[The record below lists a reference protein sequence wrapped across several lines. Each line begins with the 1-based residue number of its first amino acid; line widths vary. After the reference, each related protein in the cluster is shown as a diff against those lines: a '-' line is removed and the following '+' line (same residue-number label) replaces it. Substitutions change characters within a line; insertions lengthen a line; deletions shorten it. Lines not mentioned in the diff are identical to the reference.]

1 MSVVVPIKS
10 DRSPA
15 SELSS
20 LQPNPAK
27 LVFLDNLKVFL
38 TILVILH
45 HAAITYG
52 GSGGWFYQE
61 VKHTVLPD
69 ALVLTAFVATNQ
81 CYFMGLF
88 FFISGCFIAASFAR
102 KSPPQFVRDKLLRLG
117 VPVLLFVF
125 LLYPLTIWLGYY
137 PFTWASFSG
146 DMPRLLA
153 DVGAAHTGPTWFVA
167 VLLLFN
173 LLVVALWKPLARLAQ
188 VMPDLRY
195 GDYLLVGIVIGMV
208 SFVTRLLFP
217 DGYTVLN
224 VQLSYM
230 PQYVFYFLAGAVM
243 GTGRVV
249 QLAASQKVAPWLIP
263 SLLLIAGLMTA
274 VGILLDTHPFVGG
287 VNPYSIY
294 YSMSQGFMSVAL
306 SIVALVLCY
315 RHANRQSWWRG
326 VPSRAAYGAFFIHA
340 PVLVGLTLLIQS
352 ISLMPMLKFVLL
364 GCLGVPLSFG
374 LGYLLTRLPLLKKV
388 F

>member
-1 MSVVVPIKS
+1 MSVVVPIKP
-10 DRSPA
+10 DRKPA
-15 SELSS
+15 
-20 LQPNPAK
+20 PNPPAEPQHSAK
-27 LVFLDNLKVFL
+27 LIFLDNLKVFL
-38 TILVILH
+38 TVLVILH

-69 ALVLTAFVATNQ
+69 SLVLTAFVVTNQ

-88 FFISGCFIAASFAR
+88 FFISGCFIATSLAR
-102 KSPPQFVRDKLLRLG
+102 KTPRQFVQDKLIRLG
-117 VPVLLFVF
+117 IPVLLFVF

-137 PFTWASFSG
+137 PFTWTSLCA
-146 DMPRLLA
+146 DMPRLLM
-153 DVGAAHTGPTWFVA
+153 DINAAHTGPTWFVA

-173 LLVVALWKPLARLAQ
+173 LLAVALWKPLSRLAQ
-188 VMPDLRY
+188 HLPELRA
-195 GDYLLVGIVIGMV
+195 GDYVLVGIAIGVV
-208 SFVTRLLFP
+208 SFVTRLVFP
-217 DGYTVLN
+217 DGFTVLN

-230 PQYVFYFLAGAVM
+230 PQYVFYFLAGLVM
-243 GTGRVV
+243 GVGKVI
-249 QLAASQKVAPWLIP
+249 QLSANQKVAPWLVP

-274 VGILLDTHPFVGG
+274 VTILLDTSPFVGG

-315 RHANRQSWWRG
+315 RFANRQPWLG
-326 VPSRAAYGAFFIHA
+326 GIPARAAYGAFFIHA
-340 PVLVGLTLLIQS
+340 PVLVGLTLLIQPIS
-352 ISLMPMLKFVLL
+352 IMPMVKFLLL
-364 GCLGVPLSFG
+364 GGLGVPLSFMG
-374 LGYLLTRLPLLKKV
+374 GYLLTKLPWLKRV